1 MSGECQTGARFELR
15 DLEVDY
21 GSTRALGG
29 VSLQLEAGE
38 QVALVGPSGAGKT
51 TLLSVLNA
59 TVRPTGGTI
68 ELDDADLTSRS
79 AGELRRARSQ
89 IAFVHQSLNLI
100 PNIRVLHNVLSGRLG
115 RQSFLG
121 SLYGML
127 LPGRKRVEAVHE
139 ILERVGI
146 ADKLY
151 DYTHRLSGGQQ
162 QRVAIAR
169 ALYQNC
175 RAILADEPVASVDPA
190 RARDLVV
197 LLTAIARESGLTLVM
212 SLHNL
217 ELAQNYFPRLVG
229 LRRGELA
236 FDAPTAEVSTEQLH
250 ALYDLSAAQV
260 VA

>member
-1 MSGECQTGARFELR
+1 MSRECQTGARFELR

-21 GSTRALGG
+21 GSTRALAG
-29 VSLQLEAGE
+29 VSLRVEAGE
-38 QVALVGPSGAGKT
+38 QIALVGPSGAGKT

-68 ELDDADLTSRS
+68 EVNGADLTAYSVR
-79 AGELRRARSQ
+79 ELRRARSE
-89 IAFVHQSLNLI
+89 IAFVHQGLNLI
-100 PNIRVLHNVLSGRLG
+100 PNIRVLHNVLSGRMG

-121 SLYGML
+121 SLFSML
-127 LPGRKRVEAVHE
+127 FPGRKRVEAVHE
-139 ILERVGI
+139 ILDRVGI
-146 ADKLY
+146 PDKLY
-151 DYTHRLSGGQQ
+151 GYTHRLSGGQQ

-197 LLTAIARESGLTLVM
+197 LLTSIARENGLTLVM

-217 ELAQNYFPRLVG
+217 ELAQRYFPRLVG
-229 LRRGELA
+229 LRQGELA
-236 FDAPTAEVSTEQLH
+236 FDAPTSDVSSEQLQ
-250 ALYDLSAAQV
+250 ALYDLSASQV